1 MKRSSSAFTR
11 MVSDRIYFAWFP
23 IGAQFV
29 GDGGNKITTQS
40 LHRASSHNNI
50 LSWPRK
56 SNKTFDTCVH
66 RDNQVQNS
74 CHDCDRN
81 ERHSS
86 ELFFY
91 FQHCRISS
99 CILLNVMEKSFL
111 RTYWHSIDFWFIRPW
126 HWSWLSKELYVF
138 YPRSLGDHGQ
148 NLIRWQ

>member
-50 LSWPRK
+50 LPWPRK

-81 ERHSS
+81 ERHPS
-86 ELFFY
+86 ELFFLTFNNAASPLAFCWTLWRKVFSAHIGIPLTFDLFVHDIGVD
-91 FQHCRISS
+91 FQR
-99 CILLNVMEKSFL
+99 NFMSFTL
-111 RTYWHSIDFWFIRPW
+111 G
-126 HWSWLSKELYVF
+126 LSVTMAK
-138 YPRSLGDHGQ
+138 
-148 NLIRWQ
+148 I

>member
-50 LSWPRK
+50 WSWPRK
-56 SNKTFDTCVH
+56 SNKTFNTCVH

-81 ERHSS
+81 ESHPSDFFFLTFNNMPHLLLHFVERYGEKFSPHILAFHWLLIYSS
-86 ELFFY
+86 MTLELTFKGTL
-91 FQHCRISS
+91 C
-99 CILLNVMEKSFL
+99 LLPSVSRWPWPKS
-111 RTYWHSIDFWFIRPW
+111 
-126 HWSWLSKELYVF
+126 
-138 YPRSLGDHGQ
+138 
-148 NLIRWQ
+148 N